1 MAKSVISSFHTI
13 NQNVGRIVVRSFC
26 SASRRASTSYL
37 SQGHVK
43 SRIPITKRSFHAT
56 SRALAVSDPYKILG
70 VDKSASTSDIKKAYY
85 KLAKKY
91 HPDINKEDGAEKRF
105 HDIQGAYEIL
115 SDTEKKQQYDQ
126 FGASAFDQNGNSTYG
141 GGNPFGGGSPFGNAQ
156 GFGGGGF
163 GNINFEDLF
172 GAAFGGA
179 GRGGR
184 GGGAGAGRGS
194 SYVTEYRGDDIEV
207 LKYLTFKEAIFGVQ
221 NSKVNYSVLD
231 SCGTCKGSG
240 LKQGKKKSTCS
251 SCGGTGSTV
260 HYMQGGF
267 QMASTC
273 MSCEGSGVS
282 INPKDACGTCHGD
295 GVSQATKSTEVD
307 LPPGLSDGMRLR
319 VSGEGDAPK
328 ITTGPGI
335 RISKGDLIIRMK
347 VKPDPR
353 FKVSGSDIICKT
365 NIPYTTAALGG
376 QVEIPTVDGPSV
388 RLRVPSGT
396 ETGNTLSISG
406 KGVPIRNNINNRGDL
421 KVEFTVK
428 IIKPDGAAQTALLEA
443 LADSIGDNNAKRTN
457 IGWKQSSAEDEKSEK
472 DSSCDHPSNLKK
484 IESFLS
490 DAFKRITKNKEDK

>member
-1 MAKSVISSFHTI
+1 MAKSVICSLHTI
-13 NQNVGRIVVRSFC
+13 NQNFGKLATRSF
-26 SASRRASTSYL
+26 STAARRPIPNSRYAQRF
-37 SQGHVK
+37 K
-43 SRIPITKRSFHAT
+43 SSSFFRNKRSFHAT
-56 SRALAVSDPYKILG
+56 SRALAVQDPYKALG
-70 VDKSASTSDIKKAYY
+70 VDKSASASDIKKAYY

-115 SDTEKKQQYDQ
+115 SDAEKKQQYDQ
-126 FGASAFDQNGNSTYG
+126 FGSAAFDQNGNSAYGGG

-156 GFGGGGF
+156 GFGGF

-172 GAAFGGA
+172 GSAFGGA
-179 GRGGR
+179 GRGR
-184 GGGAGAGRGS
+184 GGGRGGS

-207 LKYLTFKEAIFGVQ
+207 VKYLTFKEAIFGVQ
-221 NSKVNYSVLD
+221 NTKVNYSVLD

-240 LKQGKKKSTCS
+240 LKEGKKKSTCS
-251 SCGGTGSTV
+251 ACGGTGSTV

-282 INPKDACGTCHGD
+282 INPSDACGSCRGD
-295 GVSQATKSTEVD
+295 GVSQANKSTEVD

-328 ITTGPGI
+328 VTTGPGI
-335 RISKGDLIIRMK
+335 RIQKGDLIIRMR

-396 ETGNTLSISG
+396 ETGSTLSISG

-421 KVEFTVK
+421 KIEFTVK
-428 IIKPDGAAQTALLEA
+428 IPKPDGAAQTALLEA

-457 IGWKQSSAEDEKSEK
+457 IDWKASSNADNSTSDKC
-472 DSSCDHPSNLKK
+472 SSDHPSNLKK
-484 IESFLS
+484 IENFLS
-490 DAFKRITKNKEDK
+490 DAFKRITKNKDDK